1 MRQPGF
7 INFCNDFKVPLSG
20 IYVTEAYKKS
30 ALANA
35 TLEYEQFNSSI
46 TKIGTTINKA
56 RAAEKK
62 KAILAVKAE
71 QKRRVQPAPKSKRTE
86 LDDESVYSGPQWNT
100 SFKNKYAGKSDEDL
114 REDVH
119 NLYTE
124 MKTLEAV
131 KPEVARMM
139 VVDHLELT
147 DAEKYRPKMVGYVG
161 YNNFEVL
168 DNINQTKQL
177 LKAKDSQS

>member
-7 INFCNDFKVPLSG
+7 INFCNDFKIPLSG

-30 ALANA
+30 ALANQ

-71 QKRRVQPAPKSKRTE
+71 QKRR
-86 LDDESVYSGPQWNT
+86 L
-100 SFKNKYAGKSDEDL
+100 
-114 REDVH
+114 
-119 NLYTE
+119 
-124 MKTLEAV
+124 
-131 KPEVARMM
+131 
-139 VVDHLELT
+139 
-147 DAEKYRPKMVGYVG
+147 
-161 YNNFEVL
+161 
-168 DNINQTKQL
+168 
-177 LKAKDSQS
+177 